1 MTVSAEVLIANH
13 MEAALPATTPGPRFF
28 DYQDAQQ
35 NVWASTADWNTGT
48 FDDTAASTGR
58 SSVELASSPPFELC
72 INSGGDDFTGADG
85 TFYQEDDYFTGGG
98 GPFYLDRPVN
108 NTPDLLLWQT
118 IRYAFTNGGVPTYT
132 YNIPV
137 PAPGV
142 YEVEVGII
150 NGFNLPPYQNQTDL
164 TIEGVQVL
172 DDFDPHA
179 VTGGLYNPTW
189 HTFTTTTP
197 DSTVDLLVAHA
208 GWYGALN
215 FVCVRGA
222 GQMATSGTWTS
233 PVIDTLATG
242 TNVFGLLGGLA
253 TTPPGTDV
261 RYQLS
266 FGATAGAASTGPF
279 IGPDGTT
286 ATFYEA
292 NEPIAYGHDFS
303 DRFVALR
310 ATLTSSSPG
319 VTPYLDQASL
329 SWDLAEIDATTSS
342 LSVMSSP
349 AGQTGWLARVRADDA
364 LLAGSTATI
373 SLLSSTGF
381 GELEVGTDHPTTQVD
396 IIAGT
401 PVQTVGPPFPAG
413 PANPH
418 SIKLTET
425 AMAGGTTVVRWQG
438 EVNGVL
444 VVHDFAI
451 SFF

>member
-13 MEAALPATTPGPRFF
+13 LEADVPATTAGPRFF

-35 NVWASTADWNTGT
+35 IVWAATADWNTGT
-48 FDDTAASTGR
+48 FDDTVASTGR
-58 SSVELASSPPFELC
+58 SSVELASGPPFELC
-72 INSGGDDFTGADG
+72 INSGGNDFTGADG
-85 TFYQEDDYFTGGG
+85 TFYQQDAFFTGGG
-98 GPFYLDRPVN
+98 GPFSLNRPVN
-108 NTPDLLLWQT
+108 NTTDFALWRS
-118 IRYAFTNGGVPTYT
+118 IRYAFTAGGVPTYT

-150 NGFNLPPYQNQTDL
+150 NGFNNPPNQNQTDL

-197 DSTVDLLVAHA
+197 DSTVDLFVAHA

-266 FGATAGAASTGPF
+266 FGASAVAAGSGPF

-286 ATFYEA
+286 GTFYEA
-292 NEPIAYGHDFS
+292 NEPIDYAHDFG

-310 ATLTSSSPG
+310 ATLTSSSG

-329 SWDLAEIDATTSS
+329 SWDLAELGATTSN

-349 AGQTGWLARVRADDA
+349 AGQTGWLARVRTDDA
-364 LLAGSTATI
+364 VLAGSSATI

-381 GELEVGTDHPTTQVD
+381 GELEVGTDHPSTQVD
-396 IIAGT
+396 IIAGV
-401 PVQTVGPPFPAG
+401 PVQTAGAPFAVGAT
-413 PANPH
+413 APH
-418 SIKLTET
+418 SIRLAET
-425 AMAGGTTVVRWQG
+425 AMLGGNTTVRWQA
-438 EVNGVL
+438 VVDGVL
-444 VVHDFAI
+444 IAHDFSV